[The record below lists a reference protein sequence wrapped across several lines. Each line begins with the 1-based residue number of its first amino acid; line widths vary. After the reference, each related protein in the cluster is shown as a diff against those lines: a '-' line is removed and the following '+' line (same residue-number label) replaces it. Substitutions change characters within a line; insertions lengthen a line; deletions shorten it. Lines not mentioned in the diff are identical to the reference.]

1 MLTHYKDSYP
11 PYIWAELGDS
21 PLKLIDKEKLVTPQ
35 QMNLADTALT
45 KRAGLIN
52 ITSDESCDDLYP

>member
-1 MLTHYKDSYP
+1 M
-11 PYIWAELGDS
+11 WAELGDS
-21 PLKLIDKEKLVTPQ
+21 LLKLIDKEKLVTPQ